1 MIDLYFFVFLFCLAS
16 LIYTYIVYT
25 SNVTDGEK
33 ALMNGLLVILILPIL
48 LIIFLRWKKWI

>member
-25 SNVTDGEK
+25 SNVNNEEK
-33 ALMNGLLVILILPIL
+33 AFIKGLLVILVLPIL
-48 LIIFLRWKKWI
+48 LIIFLR